1 MLFDLKGK
9 RRRVVQVVY
18 LGLAILM
25 GGGLVLFGIGSS
37 GTGGILD
44 AITGGGGGN
53 ASTSEVRKQYD
64 KRIAAADALLARN
77 PKNQAALAEQIRAH
91 FALAGLTTDDTTG
104 AYTDEG
110 KAELTK
116 AGEAWENLIAQD
128 PSNLD
133 PGLVR
138 VAYTLYAADALNQPS
153 KQLKPAQ
160 LIAAD
165 DNTSDAYVNLVGV
178 ATLAGDTRTAGL
190 AEKKAISLAATKDDK
205 ANVKE
210 QIATIKAQVQAA
222 QQQQQQQQ
230 QQSTQPSGGG

>member
-18 LGLAILM
+18 VGLAILM

-53 ASTSEVRKQYD
+53 ASTSDVKKAYD
-64 KRIAAADALLARN
+64 KRIAVANAALARN
-77 PKNQAALAEQIRAH
+77 PKDQAALAEQIRAH
-91 FALAGLTTDDTTG
+91 FALAGLTTDDQTG
-104 AYTDEG
+104 AYSDEG
-110 KAELTK
+110 LAELKK
-116 AGEAWENLIAQD
+116 AGEAWDNLIAQD
-128 PSNLD
+128 PGNVD
-133 PGLVR
+133 QGLVR
-138 VAYTLYAADALNQPS
+138 TAFTIYGQDALNQPS

-160 LIAAD
+160 LIAAEE
-165 DNTSDAYVNLVGV
+165 NTSDAYVTLVGV
-178 ATLAGDTRTAGL
+178 ASLAGDTRTADL
-190 AEKKAISLAATKDDK
+190 AEKKAIALAATKDDK

-210 QIATIKAQVQAA
+210 QIATIKAQIQA

-230 QQSTQPSGGG
+230 QSSGGG

>member
-1 MLFDLKGK
+1 MLFDLKGR
-9 RRRVVQVVY
+9 RRRVVQVTYV
-18 LGLAILM
+18 GLAILM

-44 AITGGGGGN
+44 AITGGGSGG
-53 ASTSEVRKQYD
+53 STSDVQKTFN
-64 KRIAAADALLARN
+64 KRIAAADAALARN
-77 PKNQAALAEQIRAH
+77 PKDQAALAEEIRSH
-91 FALAGLTTDDTTG
+91 FALAGVTTDATTG
-104 AYTDEG
+104 AYTTEG

-116 AGEAWENLIAQD
+116 AGDSWENLIAQD
-128 PSNLD
+128 PNNIDS
-133 PGLVR
+133 GLVR
-138 VAYTLYAADALNQPS
+138 TAYQIYAADGLNQPS

-165 DNTSDAYVNLVGV
+165 ENTSEAYVTLVGV

-190 AEKKAISLAATKDDK
+190 AEKKAIALAATKDDK

-210 QIATIKAQVQAA
+210 QIATVKAQVQAA

-230 QQSTQPSGGG
+230 SGAQPSGGG

>member
-44 AITGGGGGN
+44 AITGGSGGS
-53 ASTSEVRKQYD
+53 ASNSDVQKAYNVRIK
-64 KRIAAADALLARN
+64 KADALLVRN
-77 PKNQAALAEQIRAH
+77 PKDQAALAEEIRAH
-91 FALAGLTTDDTTG
+91 FALAGLTTDATTG
-104 AYTDEG
+104 AYSVAG

-116 AGEAWENLIAQD
+116 AGEAWDNLIAQD
-128 PSNLD
+128 PGNID
-133 PGLVR
+133 QGLVR
-138 VAYTLYAADALNQPS
+138 TAYTLYASDALNQPS

-165 DNTSDAYVNLVGV
+165 ENTSDAYVNLVGV
-178 ATLAGDTRTAGL
+178 ATLASDTRTAGL
-190 AEKKAISLAATKDDK
+190 AEKKAIELAATKDDK

-210 QIATIKAQVQAA
+210 QIATIKAQVQA

-230 QQSTQPSGGG
+230 QQSSGGG

>member
-1 MLFDLKGK
+1 MLFDLKGR
-9 RRRVVQVVY
+9 RRRVVQVTY

-53 ASTSEVRKQYD
+53 ANTSDIQKQQE
-64 KRIAAADALLARN
+64 KRIAKADAILVRN
-77 PKNQAALAEQIRAH
+77 PKDQGALSEQIRAR
-91 FALAGLTTDDTTG
+91 FIIAGLTTDDNG
-104 AYTDEG
+104 NYDDAG
-110 KAELTK
+110 IAQLKK
-116 AGEAWENLIAQD
+116 AGEAWDNLIAQD
-128 PSNLD
+128 PDHLD

-138 VAYTLYAADALNQPS
+138 TAFTIYGAGALNQPS

-160 LIAAD
+160 LIAAE
-165 DNTSDAYVNLVGV
+165 DNTTDAYVTLVGV

-210 QIATIKAQVQAA
+210 QIATIKAQVQAE
-222 QQQQQQQQ
+222 QQQ
-230 QQSTQPSGGG
+230 QQSQGQTPGGG

>member
-1 MLFDLKGK
+1 MLFDLKGR
-9 RRRVVQVVY
+9 RRRVVQVTYV
-18 LGLAILM
+18 GLAILM

-44 AITGGGGGN
+44 AITGNGGGN
-53 ASTSEVRKQYD
+53 ASTADVRKQYD
-64 KRIAAADALLARN
+64 KRIQRADALLARN
-77 PKNQAALAEQIRAH
+77 PKDQGALAEEIRSH
-91 FALAGLTTDDTTG
+91 FAIAGLTTDNTTG
-104 AYTDEG
+104 AYSTEG

-116 AGEAWENLIAQD
+116 AGEAWDNLIAQD
-128 PSNLD
+128 PANVD

-138 VAYTLYAADALNQPS
+138 TAFTIYASDALNQPS

-165 DNTSDAYVNLVGV
+165 ENTSDAYVNLVGV

-205 ANVKE
+205 ANVQE
-210 QIATIKAQVQAA
+210 QIATVKAQIQAA
-222 QQQQQQQQ
+222 QQQQQSQ
-230 QQSTQPSGGG
+230 QQSPGGG

>member
-1 MLFDLKGK
+1 MLFDLKGR
-9 RRRVVQVVY
+9 RRRVVQVTY

-44 AITGGGGGN
+44 AITGSGGGGG
-53 ASTSEVRKQYD
+53 STSDVQKQYE
-64 KRIAAADALLARN
+64 KRIKAADVTLARD
-77 PKNQAALAEQIRAH
+77 PKNQAALAEQVRAH
-91 FALAGLTTDDTTG
+91 FAIAGLTTDSQTG
-104 AYTDEG
+104 AYSEDG
-110 KAELTK
+110 LAQLKQ
-116 AGEAWENLIAQD
+116 AGAAWDNLIAQD

-138 VAYTLYAADALNQPS
+138 TAFTIYGQDALNQPS

-160 LIAAD
+160 LIAAEE
-165 DNTSDAYVNLVGV
+165 NTSDAYVTLVGV
-178 ATLAGDTRTAGL
+178 ASLAGDTRTADL

-210 QIATIKAQVQAA
+210 QIATIKAQIQA

-230 QQSTQPSGGG
+230 PQSSGGG